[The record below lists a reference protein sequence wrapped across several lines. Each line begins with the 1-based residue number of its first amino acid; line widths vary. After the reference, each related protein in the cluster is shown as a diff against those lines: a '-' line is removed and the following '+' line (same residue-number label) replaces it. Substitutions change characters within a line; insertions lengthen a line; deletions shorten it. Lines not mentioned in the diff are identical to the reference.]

1 MNFSYYWSVTIRTN
15 SKSSFY
21 EQTSRVAIELWIA
34 SEQHYLDEVIEVWVR
49 SLAGSRHDQDQ
60 LHQRGHD
67 THGHEISDCRP

>member
-1 MNFSYYWSVTIRTN
+1 M
-15 SKSSFY
+15 
-21 EQTSRVAIELWIA
+21 AIELWIA